1 MAYDGSGSL
10 FALGIRVTK
19 LDPTG
24 APLIG
29 ATNSYVSK
37 ALITMG
43 LGLEYEDGQAISQR
57 SGSGDICLAFQAPA
71 TLKQGTISDLQL
83 CSPDPD
89 ILPFLIGG
97 STFTR
102 ADVDEV
108 QTATITGAPTGGTF
122 TLTFEGDTTAG
133 IAFDAAAGDVQTALE
148 ALPDI
153 DPGDVAVTGAAGGPY
168 TFTWLGSLGDVSSI
182 TASGA
187 GLTGGINPGVTMA
200 TTTTGSDMTSI
211 GYAAPAVGVDP
222 LPDGVSLELW
232 SRAVQNGAYAAE
244 LPYFHWV
251 IPRAYLRPS
260 EAWVAG
266 GESPMLPG
274 FEGYS
279 NENVNWG
286 DGPAG
291 DWAYTSDRV
300 WQYARVAT
308 IPDLT
313 AGFRAVA

>member
-1 MAYDGSGSL
+1 MYDGSGTL

-19 LDPTG
+19 LDPSG
-24 APLIG
+24 APLVG
-29 ATNSYVSK
+29 ANNSYVSK

-43 LGLEYEDGQAISQR
+43 LGLEYEDGQEIIQK
-57 SGSGDICLAFQAPA
+57 SGSGDVCLAFQAPS
-71 TLKQGTISDLQL
+71 TLKRGSISDLQV

-89 ILPFLIGG
+89 LLPFLIGG

-108 QTATITGAPTGGTF
+108 QVATITGAPTGGTF
-122 TLTFEGDTTAG
+122 TLTYEGDTTAG
-133 IAFDAAAGDVQTALE
+133 IAFNAAAAAVQTALE

-153 DPGDVAVTGAAGGPY
+153 DPGDVTVTGAAGGPY
-168 TFTWLGSLGDVSSI
+168 TFTWLGTLGDVDQI
-182 TASGA
+182 TADGS
-187 GLTGGINPGVTMA
+187 GLTGGVNPGVTMS
-200 TTTTGSDMTSI
+200 TTTTGSEMTSI

-260 EAWVAG
+260 DAWVLS
-266 GESPMLPG
+266 GESPMTPA

-291 DWAYTSDRV
+291 DWEYTSDRV
-300 WQYARVAT
+300 WQYARVAA